1 MSKLEVYRKLRA
13 LYIRVST
20 EAQAEE
26 GYSIQAQIER
36 LEAYCKAMGWTD
48 YELYVDGG
56 YSGSN
61 LNRPKMQELI
71 ADVEAGKIETV
82 VVFKLDRL
90 SRSQKDTLFLIEDV
104 FMPNDVSFVS
114 LNESID
120 TSTPYGRAMIG
131 ILSAFAQ
138 LEREN
143 IYLRTRMGML
153 ERVKQGY
160 WMGGGTIPYGYT
172 YDRNT
177 GTLIP
182 HPEEAQKV
190 KEMYSLYLKGFS
202 AQKIADMLDL
212 KYDRLVTQIL
222 TRKSNIGVIC
232 YKGEEYKGLHEP
244 IISEE
249 VYNLTQIRM
258 RERSQKNRT
267 TTKRFHLLT
276 GLVYC
281 GECGARMRYVKW
293 GANGYKLRC
302 YSQDSSKQY
311 MHKSENCDV
320 EAIWADQI
328 EKIVLEDLFNISAN
342 MDNAERF
349 DDNALV
355 DPLAELEERIKQLEN
370 KIKRLY
376 NLYAEDGNDVLL
388 ETISENKRQLLL
400 LKEQYAI
407 EEENHCGV
415 KQLDFIR
422 DEVASI
428 KATWQHL
435 DEREKQALIR
445 DCVDHINIYKNKVEI
460 FYTFIK
466 TDGAT
471 KKAA

>member
-1 MSKLEVYRKLRA
+1 MRNYTFELVGMKRKE
-13 LYIRVST
+13 IN
-20 EAQAEE
+20 
-26 GYSIQAQIER
+26 IQANTTK
-36 LEAYCKAMGWTD
+36 EANDLLKAIVENSD
-48 YELYVDGG
+48 
-56 YSGSN
+56 
-61 LNRPKMQELI
+61 LI
-71 ADVEAGKIETV
+71 TFTDVECDY
-82 VVFKLDRL
+82 L
-90 SRSQKDTLFLIEDV
+90 RSELVEVTSEDDDDE
-104 FMPNDVSFVS
+104 PDCIGDCENCPYNGS
-114 LNESID
+114 EE
-120 TSTPYGRAMIG
+120 YGRAMIG

-160 WMGGGTIPYGYT
+160 WMGGGTIPFGYN

-177 GTLIP
+177 GTLVP
-182 HPEEAQKV
+182 HPEEAETVRK
-190 KEMYSLYLKGFS
+190 MYSLYLKGYS
-202 AQKIADMLDL
+202 AQKIANMLDL

-249 VYNLTQIRM
+249 VFYLTQNRM

-267 TTKRFHLLT
+267 TTKKFHLLT

-293 GANGYKLRC
+293 GTNGYKLRC
-302 YSQDSSKQY
+302 YSQDTSKMY
-311 MHKSENCDV
+311 MHKSDNC
-320 EAIWADQI
+320 EAESIWADQI

-342 MDNAERF
+342 MQDANRF
-349 DDNALV
+349 DDNALI
-355 DPLAELEERIKQLEN
+355 DPLDELEERIKQLEG

-376 NLYAEDGNDVLL
+376 NLFAEDENTMLL
-388 ETISENKRQLLL
+388 ETINENKKQLLL
-400 LKEQYAI
+400 LKQQYAI
-407 EEENHCGV
+407 EQENHCSN

-428 KATWQHL
+428 KSTWTHL
-435 DEREKQALIR
+435 SEQEKQALIR
-445 DCVDHINIYKNKVEI
+445 DCVDHINIYKDKVEI

-466 TDGAT
+466 KEGAE